1 VVNEIIGI
9 KMDFKESKN
18 KEYSLNGFNSFINN
32 AETLSYN
39 DLSLIK
45 SAFDIAVGALSNFT
59 RENGDPF
66 ISHAVETAKII
77 INELGLSSVS
87 VAAMLLH
94 EAVSKSKTEI
104 DIRPFGDEIQRIVEG
119 LNKISKIDI
128 KATSLQADNFRKLIV
143 SYSSDPRVTLVKLAD
158 RLEVMRSLSFF
169 TPAKQMQ
176 KATETMLLYAPL
188 SHQLGLYNLKSELE
202 NLAFKYLDPAAYRLV
217 TNKLKST
224 TAEREKFVKNFL
236 LPIENELKKN
246 NFKYEIKSRTKAAY
260 SVWRKM
266 QAQQVNFES
275 IYDVFAIRIILDS
288 EFESEKSDCWA
299 VYSIVANIYEPD
311 TKRFRDWISRPKI
324 TGYESLHTTVSTAG
338 EKFVEVQIRTRRM
351 DEIAEKGAAAH
362 WKYKG
367 VRQMQSVQDW
377 LNTVR
382 NLLETA
388 KVETTEKVNNINE
401 TEIFVFTPTGDLR
414 RLPKGAT
421 VLDFAFEIHTNI
433 GARCVG
439 AHINGKNAT
448 IREELKTGDTVEVLT
463 SKNQEPKADW
473 LNFVVS
479 SKAKSRIRAKL
490 NEEEAKLARLGK
502 DIIKRR
508 LKNWKLST
516 FEEAVTALTK
526 YYKLKQG
533 TEFYALL
540 GSEKISFPE
549 VKDALQKLY
558 AGHDKKNIDIP
569 EVRHI
574 QKTQKASEH
583 GDYFIID
590 ERLSGLSYHLAKCCN
605 PIKGD
610 DIFGFVTVN
619 SGITVHAITCQN
631 ATRLL
636 DKFPYRI
643 IKAKWREGDEGSFL
657 ATIKL
662 AGNNEIGILN
672 KITETLQQINVSI
685 RSINI
690 SSKKGEFDGKVQIS
704 VSSAKFLNHVLHR
717 LQQIKGIHKVQ
728 RINQ

>member
-1 VVNEIIGI
+1 
-9 KMDFKESKN
+9 MDLHENKH
-18 KEYSLNGFNSFINN
+18 KEYTLNGFDVFISNCN
-32 AETLSYN
+32 VPASEDLLPVKRTFHIAESSLS
-39 DLSLIK
+39 D
-45 SAFDIAVGALSNFT
+45 FT
-59 RENGDPF
+59 RENGTPF
-66 ISHAVETAKII
+66 ILHAIEVAKII
-77 INELGLSSVS
+77 INELGLSSTS
-87 VAAMLLH
+87 VIAMFLH
-94 EAVSKSKTEI
+94 EAISKSKTEI
-104 DIRPFGDEIQRIVEG
+104 DIKPFGDEIQRIVEG

-128 KATSLQADNFRKLIV
+128 KATSLQVDNFRKLIV
-143 SYSSDPRVTLVKLAD
+143 SYSSDPRVTLIKLAD
-158 RLEVMRSLSFF
+158 RLEIMRSLSFF
-169 TPAKQMQ
+169 TPTKQMQ

-188 SHQLGLYNLKSELE
+188 SHQLGLYNLKGELE
-202 NLAFKYLDPAAYRLV
+202 NLAFKYLDAAACRLV

-224 TAEREKFVKNFL
+224 TAEREKFIKNFL
-236 LPIENELKKN
+236 MPIENELKKAG
-246 NFKYEIKSRTKAAY
+246 FKYEIKSRTKTAY

-266 QAQQVNFES
+266 QAQQVSFEN

-288 EFESEKSDCWA
+288 EFENEKSDCWA

-311 TKRFRDWISRPKI
+311 TNRFRDWISRPKY
-324 TGYESLHTTVSTAG
+324 TGYESLHTTVSTADG
-338 EKFVEVQIRTRRM
+338 KFVEVQIRTRRM

-367 VRQMQSVQDW
+367 VKQVQSVENW

-382 NLLETA
+382 NLLETSQI
-388 KVETTEKVNNINE
+388 ETTENVNKINE
-401 TEIFVFTPTGDLR
+401 TEIFVFTPAGDLR

-421 VLDFAFEIHTNI
+421 VLDFAFDIHTNI

-439 AHINGKNAT
+439 ARINGKNAT
-448 IREELKTGDTVEVLT
+448 IREQIQTGDTVEVLT

-473 LNFVVS
+473 LNFVIS

-502 DIIKRR
+502 EIIERR

-516 FEEAVTALTK
+516 FEETVTALTK

-533 TEFYALL
+533 TDFYALI
-540 GSEKISFPE
+540 GSGKINFPE
-549 VKDALQKLY
+549 IKEVLQKLY
-558 AGHDKKNIDIP
+558 AEPDKKNTDTAETKQISKQ
-569 EVRHI
+569 
-574 QKTQKASEH
+574 QKTSASS
-583 GDYFIID
+583 DYLIID

-619 SGITVHAITCQN
+619 SGITIHTITCQN

-636 DKFPYRI
+636 DKFPYRAL
-643 IKAKWREGDEGSFL
+643 KAKWKEGNEGSFI

-662 AGNNEIGILN
+662 TGNDEIGILN
-672 KITETLQQINVSI
+672 RITETLQQINVHI

-690 SSKKGEFDGKVQIS
+690 SSQKGEFNGKVQIS
-704 VSSAKFLNHVLHR
+704 ISSAKFLDHVLHR
-717 LQQIKGIHKVQ
+717 LMQIKGIQKVQ

>member
-1 VVNEIIGI
+1 
-9 KMDFKESKN
+9 MDLQENNN
-18 KEYSLNGFNSFINN
+18 KINTLNRLNALTGNN
-32 AETLSYN
+32 VTLSPN
-39 DLSLIK
+39 DLLLIRN
-45 SAFDIAVGALSNFT
+45 AFGIADSSLSNFT

-66 ISHAVETAKII
+66 ILHAMETAKII
-77 INELGLSSVS
+77 INELGLSAVS
-87 VAAMLLH
+87 VAAMFLH
-94 EAVSKSKTEI
+94 EAISKSKIEI
-104 DIRPFGDEIQRIVEG
+104 EIKPFGNEIRRIVEG

-128 KATSLQADNFRKLIV
+128 KTTSLQADNFRKLIV
-143 SYSSDPRVTLVKLAD
+143 SYSSDPRVTLIKLAD
-158 RLEVMRSLSFF
+158 RLEIMRSLSFF
-169 TPAKQMQ
+169 TPTKQMQ

-236 LPIENELKKN
+236 FPIENEFLKN

-266 QAQQVNFES
+266 QAQQVNFEN

-288 EFESEKSDCWA
+288 ESENEKSDCWA
-299 VYSIVANIYEPD
+299 AYSIVANIYEPD

-324 TGYESLHTTVSTAG
+324 TGYESLHTTVSTVDG
-338 EKFVEVQIRTRRM
+338 KFVEVQIRTRRM

-367 VRQMQSVQDW
+367 VKQMQSVQDW
-377 LNTVR
+377 LDTVR

-388 KVETTEKVNNINE
+388 QIETNEKVNDISE
-401 TEIFVFTPTGDLR
+401 TEIFVFTPAGDLR
-414 RLPKGAT
+414 RLPNGAT
-421 VLDFAFEIHTNI
+421 VLDFAFGIHTNI

-439 AHINGKNAT
+439 ARINGKNAT
-448 IREELKTGDTVEVLT
+448 IREQLKTGDTVEVLT

-473 LNFVVS
+473 LNFVIS

-502 DIIKRR
+502 EIIERR

-516 FEEAVTALTK
+516 FEEAITALTK
-526 YYKLKQG
+526 HYKLKQG

-540 GSEKISFPE
+540 GSEKISFSE
-549 VKDALQKLY
+549 VKDVLQKLY
-558 AGHDKKNIDIP
+558 ADSDKKNIDIP
-569 EVRHI
+569 ETKHVP
-574 QKTQKASEH
+574 KTQKTSEH
-583 GDYFIID
+583 SDYLVID

-619 SGITVHAITCQN
+619 SGITVHTITCQN

-636 DKFPYRI
+636 DKFPYRV
-643 IKAKWREGDEGSFL
+643 IKTKWREGDEGSFL

-672 KITETLQQINVSI
+672 KITETLQQINVPI

-690 SSKKGEFDGKVQIS
+690 SSKKGEFEGKVQIS